1 MDYTPS
7 PAPDKPPALVSY
19 APADGWKPVSVPP
32 VSVSTPAPDPFPPG
46 GYWRSDPVYGSVYVH
61 PTPGAGTPG
70 TVPAAPGVVAPVPFA
85 PPPGPPPG
93 GLTSTINAIS
103 VVGPSPG
110 YQAPGRLREVTG
122 TRAYAGTRGSI
133 SGCST

>member
-19 APADGWKPVSVPP
+19 APADEWKPVSVPP

-46 GYWRSDPVYGSVYVH
+46 GYWRPDPVYGSVYVH
-61 PTPGAGTPG
+61 PTPGAPAVAPARPFTGPATSTPITPATPVAG
-70 TVPAAPGVVAPVPFA
+70 PLPGYPAAVPRPVATPIRAFA
-85 PPPGPPPG
+85 ATYGN
-93 GLTSTINAIS
+93 I
-103 VVGPSPG
+103 
-110 YQAPGRLREVTG
+110 R
-122 TRAYAGTRGSI
+122 